1 MSHLVGRYKTYQ
13 FAHQFIVEHRFACSR
28 INGSCLHDVPV
39 VKQAHH
45 IVIPV
50 DMRFKNFTAARVVHV
65 RSACVR
71 NIGRLIHDSRMAG
84 VFQAPGRIV
93 RRCFFAEDCIFESCF
108 LKSGLPVVHSLNKVR
123 NPFLRSGRVNVDDNR
138 FLWFHQ
144 FATQVFLAVF
154 VFGFETPAGDIR
166 FILHSLRIL
175 VKILIAHSK
184 VTYPVVVQ
192 SRFHRFLGK

>member
-28 INGSCLHDVPV
+28 INGSCLHDLPV

-71 NIGRLIHDSRMAG
+71 NIGRLVHDSRMAG

-93 RRCFFAEDCIFESCF
+93 RRCFFAEDCILNPAFSKAACQSF
-108 LKSGLPVVHSLNKVR
+108 TPNKVR
-123 NPFLRSGRVNVDDNR
+123 NPFLRSGRVDINDNR